1 MSSLKTNPS
10 LFGRE
15 KELTMSDRK
24 VLCHV
29 VGWHITELQEIP
41 VATCLQIQR
50 KDRSKRCFGCTACS
64 RLCVKCRSAKPVSWE
79 FDLCKNCLDALLIM
93 ERFCNPSE
101 FNQKTD
107 YRICVRCV
115 KRFVYY
121 SVYGLCLHCC
131 VTEFLNENPKPV
143 NQEALEQEE
152 LVLPEE
158 DLQDLSI
165 LTDAEQAIVELHQ
178 KEGFSFERIAQLF
191 DLSASEIAKIYSAA
205 LELMQNS

>member
-1 MSSLKTNPS
+1 
-10 LFGRE
+10 
-15 KELTMSDRK
+15 
-24 VLCHV
+24 
-29 VGWHITELQEIP
+29 
-41 VATCLQIQR
+41 
-50 KDRSKRCFGCTACS
+50 
-64 RLCVKCRSAKPVSWE
+64 
-79 FDLCKNCLDALLIM
+79 
-93 ERFCNPSE
+93 
-101 FNQKTD
+101 
-107 YRICVRCV
+107 
-115 KRFVYY
+115 
-121 SVYGLCLHCC
+121 